1 MKWQF
6 LRQPWPKDVTAEEK
20 VCFGPLRPR
29 GETEDQGQD
38 GGQAGLRVEGAAAGG
53 DR

>member
-1 MKWQF
+1 MTFLPQF
-6 LRQPWPKDVTAEEK
+6 WSEDTTAEEK
-20 VCFGPLRPR
+20 VCVGPLRPR